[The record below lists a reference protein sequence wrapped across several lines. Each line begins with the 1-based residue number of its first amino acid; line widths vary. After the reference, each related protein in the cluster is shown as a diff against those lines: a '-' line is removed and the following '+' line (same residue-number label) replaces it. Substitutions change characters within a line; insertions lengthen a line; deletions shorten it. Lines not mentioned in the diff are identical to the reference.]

1 MSASGGVK
9 KTTDALRARAPEWTL
24 ADDVDLR
31 RHMESLAE
39 SLESQAKGLQQA
51 LDQLEHKLLATQTSI
66 GES

>member
-9 KTTDALRARAPEWTL
+9 TTDDLRARAPQWTL

-31 RHMESLAE
+31 KHMESLAE
-39 SLESQAKGLQQA
+39 SLESQAKGIQQA
-51 LDQLEHKLLATQTSI
+51 LDHLEHKLLATQTSI